1 MPGLAPHL
9 QPHSTQAVAASTSK
23 ESLNLNQHQIQ
34 VSHQRRGHT
43 QFLLGCSHVKLPVQD
58 CSGFH
63 LKFVK
68 AEIVKQNEKA
78 KELLSIEK
86 ARKNR
91 KKNMKHINKLPD
103 KEFKASVMKC

>member
-1 MPGLAPHL
+1 MG
-9 QPHSTQAVAASTSK
+9 
-23 ESLNLNQHQIQ
+23 
-34 VSHQRRGHT
+34 T

-58 CSGFH
+58 CSRFH

-68 AEIVKQNEKA
+68 AEIVKQNEKE

-91 KKNMKHINKLPD
+91 KKNMKQTIYQIKNSKHQ
-103 KEFKASVMKC
+103 